1 MGSILHADSQ
11 FPDRV
16 ARTRERLAELNPEF
30 VGRTIAQLMIMPDYE
45 EMAADSLAIA
55 TALLE
60 EVLSPATSS

>member
-1 MGSILHADSQ
+1 M
-11 FPDRV
+11 DRV

-30 VGRTIAQLMIMPDYE
+30 VRRTIAQLMIMPDYE
-45 EMAADSLAIA
+45 EMTADSLAIT